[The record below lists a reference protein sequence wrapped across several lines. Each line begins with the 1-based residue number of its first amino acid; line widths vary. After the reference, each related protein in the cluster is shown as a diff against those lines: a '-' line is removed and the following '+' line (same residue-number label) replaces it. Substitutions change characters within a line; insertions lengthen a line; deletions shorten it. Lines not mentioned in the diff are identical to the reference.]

1 MPYSKPF
8 QVECFYSCDK
18 ELALEVLSGKKE
30 LDPSENGW
38 DWLGHGIY
46 FWEQN
51 PRRAWEYAFENSRGN
66 QFNKKKIV
74 TPFVLGA
81 IVELGECLNL
91 VDQEAIEI
99 LVEAYRGLEKTLSEA
114 GLKMPKNAGDNR
126 KLDCSVIQFIHQTRK
141 PKSGFNPFDTIR
153 SSFSEGGAAY
163 PGSNFTKRQHIQ
175 ICVQNKDMIKG
186 YFLPRPLRDH
196 NPNL

>member
-18 ELALEVLSGKKE
+18 ELGLDLLSGKKE

-51 PRRAWEYAFENSRGN
+51 PKRAWQYALENSKGK
-66 QFNKKKIV
+66 QFNKKKIE

-99 LVEAYRGLEKTLSEA
+99 LVEAYHGLEKTIKEA
-114 GLKMPKNAGDNR
+114 GEKMPKNIGDNR
-126 KLDCSVIQFIHQTRK
+126 KLDCSVIQFIHQTRSSISK
-141 PKSGFNPFDTIR
+141 LKPFDSIR
-153 SSFSEGGAAY
+153 SSFSEGEEAY
-163 PGSNFTKRQHIQ
+163 PGSNFTQRQHIQ
-175 ICVQNKDMIKG
+175 ICVQNPEMIKG
-186 YFLPRPLRDH
+186 YFLPRPLKEY
-196 NPNL
+196 NSNL

>member
-18 ELALEVLSGKKE
+18 ELALEVLSGKTE
-30 LDPSENGW
+30 LDP
-38 DWLGHGIY
+38 
-46 FWEQN
+46 
-51 PRRAWEYAFENSRGN
+51 RRAREYALENSKGK
-66 QFNKKKIV
+66 QFNKKEIE

-99 LVEAYRGLEKTLSEA
+99 LVEAYHGLEKIIKEA
-114 GLKMPKNAGDNR
+114 GEKMPKNNGDNR
-126 KLDCSVIQFIHQTRK
+126 KLDCSVIQFIHRTRTTI
-141 PKSGFNPFDTIR
+141 SGLKPFDTIR
-153 SSFSEGGAAY
+153 SSFSEGEQAY
-163 PGSNFTKRQHIQ
+163 PGSNFTTQQHIQ
-175 ICVQNKDMIKG
+175 ICVQNKEMIKG
-186 YFLPRPLRDH
+186 YFLPRPLKEY

>member
-8 QVECFYSCDK
+8 QVECFCSCDK
-18 ELALEVLSGKKE
+18 ELALEVLSGKTE
-30 LDPSENGW
+30 LDPSENVW

-51 PRRAWEYAFENSRGN
+51 PRRAWEYAIENSKGK
-66 QFNKKKIV
+66 QFNKKKIE
-74 TPFVLGA
+74 TAFVLGA

-99 LVEAYRGLEKTLSEA
+99 LVEAYHGLEKTIKEA
-114 GLKMPKNAGDNR
+114 GEKMPKNKGDNR
-126 KLDCSVIQFIHQTRK
+126 KLDCSVIQFIQQTRTTV
-141 PKSGFNPFDTIR
+141 SGLKPFDTIR
-153 SSFSEGGAAY
+153 SSFLEGEQAY
-163 PGSNFTKRQHIQ
+163 PGSNFTTRQHIQ
-175 ICVQNKDMIKG
+175 ICVQNKEMIKG
-186 YFLPRPLRDH
+186 FFLPRPLKEY

>member
-18 ELALEVLSGKKE
+18 QLALDVLCGKKE
-30 LDPSENGW
+30 LKPSTNSW
-38 DWLGHGIY
+38 DWLGNGIY

-51 PRRAWEYAFENSRGN
+51 PKRAWEYADENAKGK
-66 QFNKKKIV
+66 QVNKKQIM

-91 VDQEAIEI
+91 VDQEAIEL
-99 LVEAYRGLEKTLSEA
+99 LVKAHTDLEIIIKAA
-114 GLKMPKNAGDNR
+114 GGNMPSNNGHNR
-126 KLDCSVIQFIHQTRK
+126 KLDCSVIQFIHQTRASVSELK
-141 PKSGFNPFDTIR
+141 PFDTIR
-153 SSFSEGGAAY
+153 SSFSEGEEAY

-175 ICVQNKDMIKG
+175 ICVQNPEMIKG
-186 YFLPRPLRDH
+186 YFLPRPLKEY